1 MSAMEPV
8 VIGVVLRAHGI
19 HGQVRARATGPT
31 LSELPLGTEVRVS
44 ERSGVVH
51 QVRVDSRSGTSDQA
65 VIGFG
70 GVTTREAAE
79 QLTGAEISVDAA
91 LLPPVAEP
99 DEFYVRDL
107 VGCAVQVG
115 TTPCGHVREVINR
128 PANDVLEVVD
138 EAGGVLLL
146 PFSRDAVVSVDL
158 AARHIT
164 LREGLVDVAP
174 STEVPGAG

>member
-31 LSELPLGTEVRVS
+31 LAEVPVGTTVRVC
-44 ERSGVVH
+44 ERSGVV
-51 QVRVDSRSGTSDQA
+51 RELRIESRAGTSDQA
-65 VIGFG
+65 LIGFSG
-70 GVTTREAAE
+70 IATREAAE
-79 QLTGAEISVDAA
+79 QLMGAELCVDAA

-99 DEFYVRDL
+99 GEFYVREL
-107 VGCAVQVG
+107 VGCAVRIG
-115 TTPCGHVREVINR
+115 ATACGCVREVINR

-138 EAGGVLLL
+138 DDGAVRLL

-158 AARHIT
+158 AARRID
-164 LREGLVDVAP
+164 LRAGLIDLAP
-174 STEVPGAG
+174 PPEVPDAD